1 MDSQA
6 TAVGLA
12 KGLDSLGRVGV
23 LVKLFGGKNLRNG
36 EGLRAGLGSGEGVSV
51 GSKTRLR
58 FKS

>member
-23 LVKLFGGKNLRNG
+23 LVKLMGVRILEMERDL
-36 EGLRAGLGSGEGVSV
+36 EQGLEV
-51 GSKTRLR
+51 GRG
-58 FKS
+58 